1 MNELFTTVFDMTKV
15 KVEGD
20 VEFLKRL
27 GQEDIFS
34 RKTIHLLVTEK
45 DLPLFL
51 TISLLTKLKIPSEM
65 EVAPRYNC

>member
-1 MNELFTTVFDMTKV
+1 MTKI

-51 TISLLTKLKIPSEM
+51 TKFTHKTKNLQPEPINNT
-65 EVAPRYNC
+65 YIYI